1 MTEVITSL
9 DEKRRARQA
18 ASLEARQ
25 WAEAKAFVDRIYA
38 IEHALDVMDPIMFR
52 LVSSLHNGELT
63 RSG

>member
-38 IEHALDVMDPIMFR
+38 IEHALDVDPIMFR
-52 LVSSLHNGELT
+52 LVSTLYNGELT